1 MIAFADIPCSA
12 VLMSI
17 CFLFTFAGTSVG
29 RLFGVP
35 YDDELEEWHRAGTLR
50 HNQRVMSYSII
61 PPQQEGGVEMG
72 HTRETRTRPQ
82 EERGQG
88 QRQTRL
94 RRARD
99 TLTATLR
106 RRKKPTR
113 EEVLKSLPTFW
124 PVVTVLVALI
134 EVGLLIAVCVTNGLA
149 PIAFTPQQKNQEI
162 RGFDNQSEFE
172 RREVVPNFFIGP
184 TKRALIHTGALYTP
198 VSQAEILNIFG

>member
-1 MIAFADIPCSA
+1 MIAFADIPSGA
-12 VLMSI
+12 VLMS
-17 CFLFTFAGTSVG
+17 FFFTFAGTSVG

-35 YDDELEEWHRAGTLR
+35 YDDELEECHRAGTLR

-72 HTRETRTRPQ
+72 HTRETRAQPQ
-82 EERGQG
+82 EEQGQG

-94 RRARD
+94 RRVRD

-149 PIAFTPQQKNQEI
+149 PIAFTPQQISQEI
-162 RGFDNQSEFE
+162 KGFVTKQNLKEE
-172 RREVVPNFFIGP
+172 RLFQTSLLGLQKE
-184 TKRALIHTGALYTP
+184 H
-198 VSQAEILNIFG
+198 